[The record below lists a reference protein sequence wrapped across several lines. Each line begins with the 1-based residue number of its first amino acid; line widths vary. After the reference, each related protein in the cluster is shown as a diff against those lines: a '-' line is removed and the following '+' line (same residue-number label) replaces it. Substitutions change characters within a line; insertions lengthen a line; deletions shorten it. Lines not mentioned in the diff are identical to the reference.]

1 MYFPFLYSEKYQ
13 KTITFMQQA
22 NLYIIYTAETTKL
35 LFKSTLATLHEPPLY
50 LKRDRRYPHLALPVG
65 MWPAITLKAASFGR
79 LNENKSFL
87 NTPRIKNLN

>member
-1 MYFPFLYSEKYQ
+1 MLYDDYKYFSIPWIYRSPHKHNQMYFPLLYSEKYQ

-65 MWPAITLKAASFGR
+65 M
-79 LNENKSFL
+79 
-87 NTPRIKNLN
+87 